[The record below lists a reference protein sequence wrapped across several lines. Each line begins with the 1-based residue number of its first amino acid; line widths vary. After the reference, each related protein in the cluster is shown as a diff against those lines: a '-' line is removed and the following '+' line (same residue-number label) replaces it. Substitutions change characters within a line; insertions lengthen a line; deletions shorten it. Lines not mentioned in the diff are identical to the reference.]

1 MKMNING
8 RNAQGE
14 ALPKFGKHSLSLRTL
29 QINTNFDARAC
40 NELVAILTRGEE

>member
-14 ALPKFGKHSLSLRTL
+14 ALPKFGKHSLRTL
-29 QINTNFDARAC
+29 QMKTNFDARAC
-40 NELVAILTRGEE
+40 NELVAVLTRGEE